1 NVGTENYLCINSQV
15 SAEKQALADQF
26 LTWLF
31 SSDTGKAIVKNDLM
45 FITPFNTF
53 KDHELPTDPLAK
65 EVIRWMNKDGVSS
78 MPWAF
83 SVIPSGQ
90 WKTDF
95 GADLGQYINGKMSW
109 SDVAKRAVASWKTE
123 YDLTK

>member
-1 NVGTENYLCINSQV
+1 
-15 SAEKQALADQF
+15 
-26 LTWLF
+26 
-31 SSDTGKAIVKNDLM
+31 DLM

-65 EVIRWMNKDGVSS
+65 EVIRWMNKDGVTS

-95 GADLGQYINGKMSW
+95 GADLGLYINGQLSW
-109 SDVAKRAVASWKTE
+109 GEVAKRAVASWKAE